1 MATYRAVEAAAAT
14 VVHVLQDAFDPVL
27 VPDAEPLRFH
37 LVGPEDLAGG
47 LPSGVGVLVYAVEVD
62 PTGRNLGAGLDR
74 TGGRTP
80 PGLTLRVRLLVLV
93 TAEDAA
99 TRLTLAG
106 WVLSTLPGNAVL
118 AADLLNRVAGRK
130 PVFRDDET
138 VRVLV
143 DPLEASDL
151 LRRLEVLG
159 GDATD
164 VLALPYAVDGI
175 DSSPAEG
182 SG

>member
-1 MATYRAVEAAAAT
+1 MATYRAVEAAAAAIARI
-14 VVHVLQDAFDPVL
+14 LQDAFDPVL
-27 VPDAEPLRFH
+27 VPGAEPLRIH
-37 LVGPEDLAGG
+37 LVGPEGLAGG
-47 LPSGVGVLVYAVEVD
+47 LPSGLGVLVYAVEVD
-62 PTGRNLGAGLDR
+62 PAGRNLGAGLDR

-93 TAEDAA
+93 SAAEAA

-106 WVLSTLPGNAVL
+106 WVLSTLHGSAVL
-118 AADLLNRVAGRK
+118 PAGLLNREAGRK

-138 VRVLV
+138 VRLLV

-164 VLALPYAVDGI
+164 VLALPYAVEGI
-175 DSSPAEG
+175 DIVTGRGE
-182 SG
+182 